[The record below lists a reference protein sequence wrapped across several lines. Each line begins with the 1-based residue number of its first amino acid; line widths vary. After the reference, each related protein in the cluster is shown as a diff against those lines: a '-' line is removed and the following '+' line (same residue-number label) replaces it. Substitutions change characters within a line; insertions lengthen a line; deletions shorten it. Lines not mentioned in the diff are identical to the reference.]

1 MKKWVVYIVCILA
14 FIGCREYQVS
24 DDPSLRL
31 AFSADT
37 ICFDTLFT
45 EQGSATAQLVVYNP
59 NKNALVVD
67 KIWMED
73 GEAFRANIDGEPA
86 LERLTEL
93 TIFGKDSIL
102 VFLRVTDFGPMA
114 EEGAILIEDR
124 LHFHLATG
132 ATQDVV
138 LEAYAENA
146 TRLGQIGSRTEIAGD
161 YTFTALKPYILFDTI
176 LIGGKMTMEAGARL
190 YMHQGASLVAL
201 GDVEVKGEMDKPV
214 LIRPDRLD
222 YLFDS
227 VPYLYAAGGWNGFY
241 LQSETPRNY
250 ELSYVEVL
258 SGNVGMSCVSTCT
271 GTLPTLRMD
280 GCKIHN
286 HTLYGLVLEHV
297 NALVTNTEI
306 SNCGLY
312 CVYCNGG
319 KQDFVHS
326 TVASFFGYTNIR
338 IQSAQKEN
346 TAAVYIDNLSKNGEP
361 TVTSFYNS
369 VITGYLSNQLVL
381 ATPLEQFY
389 EGVFSHNYLRTDT
402 LLSSNARNNTYW
414 QNTDTAVF
422 RNTFY
427 KYKEYTYYD
436 FRPDSLSPIRG
447 IGDSIVA
454 LPYPTDREGVSR
466 ALMRPDAGCYQY
478 HP

>member
-1 MKKWVVYIVCILA
+1 M
-14 FIGCREYQVS
+14 S

-37 ICFDTLFT
+37 ICFDTLFS
-45 EQGSATAQLVVYNP
+45 EQGSATAQLIVYNP

-67 KIWMED
+67 EIWMED

-114 EEGAILIEDR
+114 EEGAILMEDR

-201 GDVEVKGEMDKPV
+201 GDVEAKGNKDKPV

-222 YLFDS
+222 HLD
-227 VPYLYAAGGWNGFY
+227 
-241 LQSETPRNY
+241 
-250 ELSYVEVL
+250 
-258 SGNVGMSCVSTCT
+258 
-271 GTLPTLRMD
+271 
-280 GCKIHN
+280 
-286 HTLYGLVLEHV
+286 
-297 NALVTNTEI
+297 
-306 SNCGLY
+306 
-312 CVYCNGG
+312 
-319 KQDFVHS
+319 
-326 TVASFFGYTNIR
+326 
-338 IQSAQKEN
+338 
-346 TAAVYIDNLSKNGEP
+346 
-361 TVTSFYNS
+361 
-369 VITGYLSNQLVL
+369 
-381 ATPLEQFY
+381 
-389 EGVFSHNYLRTDT
+389 
-402 LLSSNARNNTYW
+402 
-414 QNTDTAVF
+414 
-422 RNTFY
+422 
-427 KYKEYTYYD
+427 
-436 FRPDSLSPIRG
+436 
-447 IGDSIVA
+447 
-454 LPYPTDREGVSR
+454 
-466 ALMRPDAGCYQY
+466 
-478 HP
+478 

>member
-1 MKKWVVYIVCILA
+1 MRHWVVYIVCVLA

-93 TIFGKDSIL
+93 TIFGNDSIL

-132 ATQDVV
+132 VTQDVV

-190 YMHQGASLVAL
+190 YMHQGASLIAL
-201 GDVEVKGEMDKPV
+201 GDVEAKGEQDKPV

-222 YLFDS
+222 HLFDS

-241 LQSETPRNY
+241 LQSDQPQTY
-250 ELSYVEVL
+250 DIHYLEVL

-297 NALVTNTEI
+297 DALVTNTEI

-326 TVASFFGYTNIR
+326 TVASYFGYTNIR
-338 IQSAQKEN
+338 IQSAKKEN
-346 TAAVYIDNLSKNGEP
+346 TAAVYIDNLSKTGEP

-381 ATPLEQFY
+381 ATPIEQYY
-389 EGVFSHNYLRTDT
+389 EGVFSHNYLKTDT
-402 LLSSNARNNTYW
+402 LLASSAKDNTYW
-414 QNTDTAVF
+414 QETDTAVF

-427 KYKEYTYYD
+427 KYKEYIYYD
-436 FRPDSLSPIRG
+436 FRPDSLSPLRG

-454 LPYPTDREGVSR
+454 LPYPMDREGFSR
-466 ALMRPDAGCYQY
+466 ELIRPDAGCYQY

>member
-1 MKKWVVYIVCILA
+1 MRPWVVYIVCVLA

-73 GEAFRANIDGEPA
+73 GEAFRVNIDGEPA

-93 TIFGKDSIL
+93 TIFGNDSIL

-114 EEGAILIEDR
+114 EEGAILIADR

-161 YTFTALKPYILFDTI
+161 YTFTTLKPYILFDTI

-190 YMHQGASLVAL
+190 YMHQGASLIAL
-201 GDVEVKGEMDKPV
+201 GDVEAKGEKDKPV

-222 YLFDS
+222 HLFDS

-241 LQSETPRNY
+241 LQSDQPQTY
-250 ELSYVEVL
+250 DIHYLEVL

-297 NALVTNTEI
+297 DALVTNTEI

-326 TVASFFGYTNIR
+326 TVASYFGYTDIR
-338 IQSAQKEN
+338 IQSAKKEN
-346 TAAVYIDNLSKNGEP
+346 TAAVYIDNLSKTGEP

-381 ATPLEQFY
+381 ATPIEQYY
-389 EGVFSHNYLRTDT
+389 EGVFSHNYLKTDT
-402 LLSSNARNNTYW
+402 LLASSAKDNTYW
-414 QNTDTAVF
+414 QETDTAVF

-427 KYKEYTYYD
+427 KYKEYIYYD
-436 FRPDSLSPIRG
+436 FRPDSLSPLKG

-454 LPYPTDREGVSR
+454 LPYPMDRGGFSR
-466 ALMRPDAGCYQY
+466 EFIRPDAGCYQY

>member
-1 MKKWVVYIVCILA
+1 MRRWIVYIVCALA
-14 FIGCREYQVS
+14 FIGCREYRVS

-31 AFSADT
+31 TFSADT
-37 ICFDTLFT
+37 ICFDTVFT
-45 EQGSATAQLVVYNP
+45 EQGSATAQLMVYNP
-59 NKNALVVD
+59 NKNAIVMD
-67 KIWMED
+67 KIWLED
-73 GEAFRANIDGEPA
+73 GEAFRVNIDGEPDY
-86 LERLTEL
+86 ESGKEF

-102 VFLRVTDFGPMA
+102 VFIRVTDFGPMA
-114 EEGAILIEDR
+114 ENGAILIEDL

-132 ATQDVV
+132 TTQDVV

-146 TRLGQIGSRTEIAGD
+146 ARLGHLGRRTEIEGD
-161 YTFTALKPYILFDTI
+161 YTFSAEKPYILFDTI
-176 LIGGKMTMEAGARL
+176 LVGGKMTIEAGARL

-201 GDVEVKGEMDKPV
+201 GDVEALGTTDKPIY
-214 LIRPDRLD
+214 IRPDRMD
-222 YLFDS
+222 NLFDS

-241 LQSETPRNY
+241 LQSEEAKNY
-250 ELSYVEVL
+250 TFSYVEIV
-258 SGNVGMSCVSTCT
+258 SGNVGISCVST
-271 GTLPTLRMD
+271 GKGMLPTLRMD

-297 NALVTNTEI
+297 DALVTNTEI

-326 TVASFFGYTNIR
+326 TVASYFGYTNIR
-338 IQSAQKEN
+338 IQSAKKEN
-346 TAAVYIDNLSKNGEP
+346 TAAVYIDNLSKTGEP

-381 ATPLEQFY
+381 ATPIEQYY
-389 EGVFSHNYLRTDT
+389 EGVFSHNYLKTDT
-402 LLSSNARNNTYW
+402 LLASSAKDNTYW
-414 QNTDTAVF
+414 QETDTAVF

-427 KYKEYTYYD
+427 KYKEYIYYD
-436 FRPDSLSPIRG
+436 FRPDSLSPLRG
-447 IGDSIVA
+447 IGDSIAA
-454 LPYPTDREGVSR
+454 LPYPMDREGVSR
-466 ALMRPDAGCYQY
+466 ALMRPDAGCYQH

>member
-1 MKKWVVYIVCILA
+1 MRRWIVYIVCVLA

-31 AFSADT
+31 TFSADT
-37 ICFDTLFT
+37 ICFDTVFT
-45 EQGSATAQLVVYNP
+45 EQGSATAQLMVYNP
-59 NKNALVVD
+59 NKNAIVID
-67 KIWMED
+67 KIWLED
-73 GEAFRANIDGEPA
+73 GEAFRVNIDGEPVY
-86 LERLTEL
+86 ESGKEF

-102 VFLRVTDFGPMA
+102 VFIRVTDFGPMA
-114 EEGAILIEDR
+114 ENGAILIEDL

-132 ATQDVV
+132 TTQDVV

-146 TRLGQIGSRTEIAGD
+146 ARLGHLGRRTEIEGD
-161 YTFTALKPYILFDTI
+161 YTFSAEKPYILFDTI
-176 LIGGKMTMEAGARL
+176 LVGGKMTIEAGARL

-201 GDVEVKGEMDKPV
+201 GDVEALGTMDKPIY
-214 LIRPDRLD
+214 IRPDRMD
-222 YLFDS
+222 NLFDS

-241 LQSETPRNY
+241 LQSEEAKNY
-250 ELSYVEVL
+250 TFSYVEIV
-258 SGNVGMSCVSTCT
+258 SGNVGMSCVSTCK
-271 GTLPTLRMD
+271 GTLPTLQMD

-297 NALVTNTEI
+297 DALVTNTEI

-326 TVASFFGYTNIR
+326 TIASYFGYTNIR
-338 IQSAQKEN
+338 IQSAKKEN
-346 TAAVYIDNLSKNGEP
+346 TAAVYIDNLSKTGEP

-369 VITGYLSNQLVL
+369 VITGYLTNQLVL
-381 ATPLEQFY
+381 ATPLEQYY
-389 EGVFSHNYLRTDT
+389 EGVFSHNYLKTDT
-402 LLSSNARNNTYW
+402 LLASNAKDNTYW
-414 QNTDTAVF
+414 QETDTAVF
-422 RNTFY
+422 RNTYY
-427 KYKEYTYYD
+427 KYKEYIYYD
-436 FRPDSLSPIRG
+436 FRPDSLSPLRG

-454 LPYPTDREGVSR
+454 LPYPMDREGVSR
-466 ALMRPDAGCYQY
+466 ALMRPDAGCYQH

>member
-1 MKKWVVYIVCILA
+1 MRRWIVYIVCVLA

-31 AFSADT
+31 TFSADT
-37 ICFDTLFT
+37 ICFDTVFT
-45 EQGSATAQLVVYNP
+45 EQGSATAQLMVYNP
-59 NKNALVVD
+59 NKNAIVID
-67 KIWMED
+67 KIWLED
-73 GEAFRANIDGEPA
+73 GEAFRVNIDGEPDY
-86 LERLTEL
+86 ESGKEF

-102 VFLRVTDFGPMA
+102 VFIRVTDFGPMA
-114 EEGAILIEDR
+114 ENGAILIEDL

-132 ATQDVV
+132 TTQDVV

-146 TRLGQIGSRTEIAGD
+146 ARLGHLGRRTEIAGD
-161 YTFTALKPYILFDTI
+161 YTFTAEKPYILFDTI
-176 LIGGKMTMEAGARL
+176 LVGGKMTIEAGARL

-201 GDVEVKGEMDKPV
+201 GDVEAIGTMDKPIY
-214 LIRPDRLD
+214 IRPDRMD
-222 YLFDS
+222 NLFDS

-241 LQSETPRNY
+241 LQSEEAKNY
-250 ELSYVEVL
+250 TFSYVEIV
-258 SGNVGMSCVSTCT
+258 SGNVGMSCVSTCK
-271 GTLPTLRMD
+271 GTLPTLQMD

-297 NALVTNTEI
+297 DALVTNTEI

-326 TVASFFGYTNIR
+326 TIASYFGYTNIR
-338 IQSAQKEN
+338 IQSAKKEN
-346 TAAVYIDNLSKNGEP
+346 TAAVYIDNLSKTGEP

-369 VITGYLSNQLVL
+369 VITGYLANQLVL
-381 ATPLEQFY
+381 ATPLEQYY
-389 EGVFSHNYLRTDT
+389 EGVFSHNYLKTDT
-402 LLSSNARNNTYW
+402 LLASNAKDNTYW
-414 QNTDTAVF
+414 QETDTAVF
-422 RNTFY
+422 RNTYY
-427 KYKEYTYYD
+427 KYKEYIYYD
-436 FRPDSLSPIRG
+436 FRPDSLSPLRG

-454 LPYPTDREGVSR
+454 LPYPMDREGVSR
-466 ALMRPDAGCYQY
+466 ALMRPDAGCYQH

>member
-1 MKKWVVYIVCILA
+1 MRPWVVYIVCVLA

-93 TIFGKDSIL
+93 TIFGNDSIL

-132 ATQDVV
+132 TTQDVV

-146 TRLGQIGSRTEIAGD
+146 TRLGQIGSRTELAGD

-201 GDVEVKGEMDKPV
+201 GDIEAKGEKDKPV

-222 YLFDS
+222 HLFDS

-241 LQSETPRNY
+241 LQSDQPQTY
-250 ELSYVEVL
+250 DIHYLEVL

-297 NALVTNTEI
+297 DALVTNTEI

-326 TVASFFGYTNIR
+326 TVASYFGYTNIR
-338 IQSAQKEN
+338 IQSAKKEN
-346 TAAVYIDNLSKNGEP
+346 TAAVYIDNLSKTGEP

-381 ATPLEQFY
+381 ATPIEQYY
-389 EGVFSHNYLRTDT
+389 EGVFSHNYLKTDT
-402 LLSSNARNNTYW
+402 LLASSAKDNTYW
-414 QNTDTAVF
+414 QETDTAVF

-427 KYKEYTYYD
+427 KYKEYIYYD
-436 FRPDSLSPIRG
+436 FRPDSLSPLRG

-454 LPYPTDREGVSR
+454 LPYPMDREGFSR
-466 ALMRPDAGCYQY
+466 ELIRPDAGCYQY

>member
-1 MKKWVVYIVCILA
+1 M
-14 FIGCREYQVS
+14 S

-67 KIWMED
+67 EIWMED

-102 VFLRVTDFGPMA
+102 VFLRVTDFGPTA
-114 EEGAILIEDR
+114 EEGAVLIEDQ

-201 GDVEVKGEMDKPV
+201 GDVEAKGEKDKPV

-222 YLFDS
+222 HLFDS

-241 LQSETPRNY
+241 LQSDQPQTY
-250 ELSYVEVL
+250 DIHYLEVL

-297 NALVTNTEI
+297 DALVTNTEI

-326 TVASFFGYTNIR
+326 TVASYFGYTNIR
-338 IQSAQKEN
+338 IQSAKKEN
-346 TAAVYIDNLSKNGEP
+346 TAAVYIDNLSKTGEP

-381 ATPLEQFY
+381 ATPIEQYY
-389 EGVFSHNYLRTDT
+389 EGVFSHNYLKTDT
-402 LLSSNARNNTYW
+402 LLASSAKDNTYW
-414 QNTDTAVF
+414 QETDTAVF

-427 KYKEYTYYD
+427 KYKEYIYYD
-436 FRPDSLSPIRG
+436 FRPDSLSPLRG

-454 LPYPTDREGVSR
+454 LPYPTDREGFSR
-466 ALMRPDAGCYQY
+466 EFIRPDAGCYQY

>member
-1 MKKWVVYIVCILA
+1 MRRWIVYIVCALA
-14 FIGCREYQVS
+14 FIGCREYRVS

-31 AFSADT
+31 TFSADT
-37 ICFDTLFT
+37 ICFDTVFT
-45 EQGSATAQLVVYNP
+45 EQGSATAQLTVYNP

-67 KIWMED
+67 KIWLED
-73 GEAFRANIDGEPA
+73 GEAFRVNIDGEPDY
-86 LERLTEL
+86 ESGKEF

-102 VFLRVTDFGPMA
+102 VFIRVTDFGPMA
-114 EEGAILIEDR
+114 ENGAILIEDL

-132 ATQDVV
+132 TTQDVV

-146 TRLGQIGSRTEIAGD
+146 ARLGHLGRRTEIEGD
-161 YTFTALKPYILFDTI
+161 YTFSAEKPYILFDTI
-176 LIGGKMTMEAGARL
+176 LVGGKMTIEAGARL

-201 GDVEVKGEMDKPV
+201 GDVEALGTMDKPIY
-214 LIRPDRLD
+214 IRPDRLD
-222 YLFDS
+222 NLFDS

-241 LQSETPRNY
+241 LQSEEAKNY
-250 ELSYVEVL
+250 TFSYVEIV
-258 SGNVGMSCVSTCT
+258 SGNVGMSCVSTCK

-297 NALVTNTEI
+297 DALVTNTEI

-326 TVASFFGYTNIR
+326 TVASYFGYTNIR
-338 IQSAQKEN
+338 IQSAKKEN
-346 TAAVYIDNLSKNGEP
+346 TAAVYIDNLSKTGEP

-369 VITGYLSNQLVL
+369 VITGYLANQLVL
-381 ATPLEQFY
+381 ATPIEQYY
-389 EGVFSHNYLRTDT
+389 EGVFSHNYLKTDT
-402 LLSSNARNNTYW
+402 LLASNAKDNTYW
-414 QNTDTAVF
+414 QETDTAVF
-422 RNTFY
+422 RNTYY
-427 KYKEYTYYD
+427 KYKEYIYYD
-436 FRPDSLSPIRG
+436 FRPDSLSPLRG
-447 IGDSIVA
+447 IGDSIAA
-454 LPYPTDREGVSR
+454 LPYPMDREGVSR
-466 ALMRPDAGCYQY
+466 ALMRPDAGCYQH

>member
-1 MKKWVVYIVCILA
+1 
-14 FIGCREYQVS
+14 
-24 DDPSLRL
+24 
-31 AFSADT
+31 
-37 ICFDTLFT
+37 
-45 EQGSATAQLVVYNP
+45 
-59 NKNALVVD
+59 
-67 KIWMED
+67 
-73 GEAFRANIDGEPA
+73 
-86 LERLTEL
+86 
-93 TIFGKDSIL
+93 
-102 VFLRVTDFGPMA
+102 
-114 EEGAILIEDR
+114 
-124 LHFHLATG
+124 LATG

-201 GDVEVKGEMDKPV
+201 GDVEAKGKMDKPV

-241 LQSETPRNY
+241 LQSDQPQTY
-250 ELSYVEVL
+250 DIHYLEVL

-297 NALVTNTEI
+297 DALVTNTEI

-326 TVASFFGYTNIR
+326 TVASYFGYTNIR

-346 TAAVYIDNLSKNGEP
+346 TAAVYIDNLSKSSEP

-381 ATPLEQFY
+381 ATPIEQYY
-389 EGVFSHNYLRTDT
+389 EGVFSHNYLKADT
-402 LLSSNARNNTYW
+402 LLASSPKDNTYW
-414 QNTDTAVF
+414 QETDTAVF

-427 KYKEYTYYD
+427 KYKEYIYYD
-436 FRPDSLSPIRG
+436 FRPDSLSPLRG

-454 LPYPTDREGVSR
+454 LPYPMDREGFSR
-466 ALMRPDAGCYQY
+466 EFIRPDAGCYQY

>member
-1 MKKWVVYIVCILA
+1 MRRWIVYIVCALA
-14 FIGCREYQVS
+14 LIGCREYRVS

-31 AFSADT
+31 TFSADT
-37 ICFDTLFT
+37 ICFDTVFT
-45 EQGSATAQLVVYNP
+45 EQGSATAQLMVYNP

-67 KIWMED
+67 KIWLED
-73 GEAFRANIDGEPA
+73 GEAFRVNIDGEPDY
-86 LERLTEL
+86 ESGKEF

-102 VFLRVTDFGPMA
+102 VFIRVTDFGPMA
-114 EEGAILIEDR
+114 ENGAILIEDL

-132 ATQDVV
+132 TTQDVV

-146 TRLGQIGSRTEIAGD
+146 ARLGHLGRRTEIEGD
-161 YTFTALKPYILFDTI
+161 YTFSAEKPYILFDTI
-176 LIGGKMTMEAGARL
+176 LVGGKMTIEAGARL

-201 GDVEVKGEMDKPV
+201 GDVEALGTKNKPIY
-214 LIRPDRLD
+214 IRPDRMD
-222 YLFDS
+222 NLFDS

-241 LQSETPRNY
+241 LQSEEAKNY
-250 ELSYVEVL
+250 TFSYVEIV
-258 SGNVGMSCVSTCT
+258 SGNVGISCVST
-271 GTLPTLRMD
+271 GKGMLPTLRMD

-286 HTLYGLVLEHV
+286 HTLYGLVLEHMD
-297 NALVTNTEI
+297 ALVTNTEI

-326 TVASFFGYTNIR
+326 TVASYFGYTNIR
-338 IQSAQKEN
+338 IQSAKKEN
-346 TAAVYIDNLSKNGEP
+346 TAAVYIDNLSKTGEP

-381 ATPLEQFY
+381 ATPIEQYY
-389 EGVFSHNYLRTDT
+389 EGVFSHNYLKTDT
-402 LLSSNARNNTYW
+402 LLASSTKDNTYW
-414 QNTDTAVF
+414 QETDTAVF
-422 RNTFY
+422 RNTYY
-427 KYKEYTYYD
+427 KYKEYIYYD
-436 FRPDSLSPIRG
+436 FRPDSLSPLRG

-466 ALMRPDAGCYQY
+466 ALMRPDAGCYQH

>member
-1 MKKWVVYIVCILA
+1 MRRWVVYIISVLA

-73 GEAFRANIDGEPA
+73 GEAFRVNIDGEPA
-86 LERLTEL
+86 IKRLTEL
-93 TIFGKDSIL
+93 TIFGKDSVL

-114 EEGAILIEDR
+114 EDGAIRIEDK
-124 LHFHLATG
+124 LHFHLAVG

-138 LEAYAENA
+138 IEAYAENA
-146 TRLGQIGSRTEIAGD
+146 TRLGKIGRRTEIAGD
-161 YTFTALKPYILFDTI
+161 YTFTAERPYILFDTI
-176 LIGGKMTMEAGARL
+176 LIGGKLTMESGARL

-201 GDVEVKGEMDKPV
+201 GDVEAKGENDKPI

-222 YLFDS
+222 QLFDS

-241 LQSETPRNY
+241 LQSDQPQNY
-250 ELSYVEVL
+250 ELNYVEVL
-258 SGNVGMSCVSTCT
+258 SGNVGMSCVSTCK
-271 GTLPTLRMD
+271 GTLPTLRMN

-286 HTLYGLVLEHV
+286 HTLYGLVVE
-297 NALVTNTEI
+297 NIDALVTNTEI

-312 CVYCNGG
+312 CLYCKGG
-319 KQDFVHS
+319 KQDFVHT
-326 TVASFFGYTNIR
+326 TVASYFGYTNVR
-338 IQSAQKEN
+338 IQSAKKEN
-346 TAAVYIDNLSKNGEP
+346 TAAVYIDNLSKSGEP

-369 VITGYLSNQLVL
+369 VITGYLENQLVL
-381 ATPLEQFY
+381 ATPIEQYY
-389 EGVFSHNYLRTDT
+389 EGVFSHNYLKTDT
-402 LLSSNARNNTYW
+402 LLSSSAKDNTYW
-414 QNTDTAVF
+414 QKTDTAVF
-422 RNTFY
+422 RNTFF
-427 KYKEYTYYD
+427 KYKEYIYYD
-436 FRPDSLSPIRG
+436 FRPDSLSPLRG

-454 LPYPTDREGVSR
+454 LPYPMDREGISR
-466 ALMRPDAGCYQY
+466 EFMRPDAGCYQY